1 MSKFYGYG
9 IAVTKDMNP
18 ESVSKLVDLLK
29 HAPRYGASCISD
41 LIQYTKDNL
50 ELGIAVNEIPME
62 KCLEIIYS
70 DGTSTDFETI
80 APVLEAVIHEAAGIC
95 VCASKDLYT
104 GKEYLVFQP
113 RYPWYLNDNERDMTP
128 TSIHDIVMK
137 YLSIISNAAP
147 EFMEHEWDE

>member
-18 ESVSKLVDLLK
+18 ESVSKLIDLLK
-29 HAPRYGASCISD
+29 HAPRYAASCISD

-50 ELGIAVNEIPME
+50 DLCITVNEIPME
-62 KCLEIIYS
+62 KCLEILYRNYT
-70 DGTSTDFETI
+70 DDFETI
-80 APVLEAVIHEAAGIC
+80 APILEAVIHEAEGIC
-95 VCASKDLYT
+95 ICASKDLYT

-128 TSIHDIVMK
+128 TSFHDIVMK
-137 YLSIISNAAP
+137 YLSIVSTATP
-147 EFMEHEWDE
+147 EFTEYMWEE